1 MESDAKR
8 RCWWEREFSEGR
20 LLGSLNFRKR
30 GKTVL
35 NWICGKR
42 RGNLVEE
49 TWSFKGTLFMK
60 LQTLEVQGL
69 IYWDSEMSRNVADG
83 KQSRLNGQWRW
94 KIELQTIKIED
105 RESYLEPRLLDLQQA
120 TKD

>member
-8 RCWWEREFSEGR
+8 RRCWEREFSEGR

-30 GKTVL
+30 GKTIFS
-35 NWICGKR
+35 WISGKR

-49 TWSFKGTLFMK
+49 TWSFKGSLFME

-69 IYWDSEMSRNVADG
+69 IYLDSEMSRNSADG
-83 KQSRLNGQWRW
+83 KQSRLNV
-94 KIELQTIKIED
+94 
-105 RESYLEPRLLDLQQA
+105 
-120 TKD
+120 

>member
-1 MESDAKR
+1 
-8 RCWWEREFSEGR
+8 
-20 LLGSLNFRKR
+20 
-30 GKTVL
+30 
-35 NWICGKR
+35 
-42 RGNLVEE
+42 
-49 TWSFKGTLFMK
+49 MK

-94 KIELQTIKIED
+94 KTELQTIKIED